1 MNLTEKHSYTKGLLM
16 VTMVDVVAQATKTKG
31 LSTYDVIVF
40 LPDVIEYER
49 VKMCNTI
56 YRASQGF
63 GRALVLHWS

>member
-1 MNLTEKHSYTKGLLM
+1 M

-31 LSTYDVIVF
+31 LSTYDVIAF

-56 YRASQGF
+56 YRASHGF